1 MRSIA
6 GGLLAVAA
14 LVTATAAVAQ
24 REFPERNISV
34 IVPFPPGGASDITAR
49 LVTTKL
55 AERLKQTVVIDNR
68 AGANG
73 ALGAQAMRQAAPD
86 GYTLLV
92 GSIGV
97 FAINPA
103 LYKNLRYDPQK
114 DFDLLSQV
122 VRTPNVLVASP
133 SFPANSVG
141 ELIEHLKK
149 NPGKVTFASSGT
161 GSSDHL
167 TAALFWQ
174 KTGTSG
180 IHVPYKG
187 GGPAINDLIAGHAN
201 VSFQNLGAISQ
212 HVKSG
217 RLKALAVTSDWPR
230 RDLAGRP
237 LDGGGGRQGSRRLFV
252 AGRGGA
258 RRASAGGQGEARG
271 RAGRVRECRG
281 HQGEVR
287 GDRLRRGRQQWRAIR
302 EIPRGRDRAL
312 EIGGRD
318 RQHHR
323 GVRPAAKPGQGV
335 YSQIRAV
342 CCTLESGRGN
352 GHSMSSRWA
361 ILGTPEPQR
370 LRKQTKKRAR

>member
-1 MRSIA
+1 
-6 GGLLAVAA
+6 
-14 LVTATAAVAQ
+14 LVTA
-24 REFPERNISV
+24 
-34 IVPFPPGGASDITAR
+34 
-49 LVTTKL
+49 KL
-55 AERLKQTVVIDNR
+55 AERLKQPVVIDNR

-73 ALGAQAMRQAAPD
+73 ALGAQAMRQASPD

-114 DFDLLSQV
+114 DFDLLSLV

-141 ELIEHLKK
+141 ELIAQLKK
-149 NPGKVTFASSGT
+149 APGKVTFASSGT

-174 KTGTSG
+174 KTGTIG

-217 RLKALAVTSDWPR
+217 RLKALAVTSD
-230 RDLAGRP
+230 
-237 LDGGGGRQGSRRLFV
+237 
-252 AGRGGA
+252 
-258 RRASAGGQGEARG
+258 G
-271 RAGRVRECRG
+271 RAATLPDVPSMAE
-281 HQGEVR
+281 
-287 GDRLRRGRQQWRAIR
+287 A
-302 EIPRGRDRAL
+302 
-312 EIGGRD
+312 
-318 RQHHR
+318 
-323 GVRPAAKPGQGV
+323 GVSDLVVYSWQAAAAPKGLPAAV
-335 YSQIRAV
+335 RAK
-342 CCTLESGRGN
+342 LEAELITSANDADVKAKFEAIGFDVVASNGEQYAKFLAAEIVRWRSVVDAGN
-352 GHSMSSRWA
+352 ITA
-361 ILGTPEPQR
+361 E
-370 LRKQTKKRAR
+370 